1 MTIEI
6 RRPELEELIQAWMR
20 DGSFDTVEDVLLQA
34 LRTAPLPGEG
44 ASRKLASTDQL
55 TGTAIVEAFQ
65 ASPFKEIDLEPTRFQ
80 MPVRDVV
87 L

>member
-6 RRPELEELIQAWMR
+6 QRPELEALIQAWMR
-20 DGSFDTVEDVLLQA
+20 DGSFETVEDALLQA
-34 LRTAPLPGEG
+34 LRTAPLPREG
-44 ASRKLASTDQL
+44 ASRKPAPTNEL

-65 ASPFKEIDLEPTRFQ
+65 ASPFKEIELEPARFQ